1 MSEIIEDGGPAFPV
15 GAVEATPGGVP
26 WIHGTGGMS
35 LRDYFAGQALAGL
48 YANAKEEWNAETA
61 AACAYDTA
69 DAMLAERQV
78 GEVP

>member
-1 MSEIIEDGGPAFPV
+1 
-15 GAVEATPGGVP
+15 
-26 WIHGTGGMS
+26 MS

-48 YANAKEEWNAETA
+48 YANAKEDWNAETV